1 MELFS
6 SISWTA
12 ILSSVMGFLN
22 MILKALLVLGIG
34 YLLTMWLLKFTS
46 KALKKANNNETLH
59 KFLLSLIRIVCYV
72 VLIVIA
78 LKILG
83 IPTDSLIAA
92 IGTCGVAI
100 GLALKD
106 SLSNF
111 ASGVLILFNQPFK
124 AGDFVDIGGTSGVVS
139 EVGLMAT
146 KLKTFDNLHIIIP
159 NNTVSSSNVINYSVE
174 KVRRLDMDFN
184 ISYDDDAD
192 LAMDLIKRAIA
203 AQGML
208 ILNEPGEPF
217 VNVTAFGEHA
227 VTVTMRVWCNA
238 SDLWNI
244 KFALMKDVRTAFN
257 NNNIHIPYN
266 QLDVHVVEKK

>member
-6 SISWTA
+6 SIPWA
-12 ILSSVMGFLN
+12 NLLGNVMGFLN
-22 MILKALLVLGIG
+22 MVIKALVVLGVG
-34 YLLTMWLLKFTS
+34 YLLTMWLLKFTG
-46 KALKKANNNETLH
+46 KALKKSNSNETLH
-59 KFLLSLIRIVCYV
+59 KFLLSIIRIVCYV
-72 VLIVIA
+72 IISVIG
-78 LKILG
+78 LNILG

-124 AGDFVDIGGTSGVVS
+124 AGDFVDIGGTSGVVN

-146 KLKTFDNLHIIIP
+146 KLKTFDNLHIVIP
-159 NNTVSSSNVINYSVE
+159 NNTVAGSNITNYSIE

-184 ISYDDDAD
+184 ISYDSDAD
-192 LAMDLIKRAIA
+192 LAMDLIRRAIA

-208 ILNEPGEPF
+208 ILNEPGAPF
-217 VNVTAFGEHA
+217 VNVTEYGDHA
-227 VTVTMRVWCNA
+227 VKITMRVWCNA

-244 KFALMKDVRTAFN
+244 KFALMKDVRNAFN
-257 NNNIHIPYN
+257 QNNITIPYQ

>member
-1 MELFS
+1 M
-6 SISWTA
+6 
-12 ILSSVMGFLN
+12 
-22 MILKALLVLGIG
+22 
-34 YLLTMWLLKFTS
+34 
-46 KALKKANNNETLH
+46 
-59 KFLLSLIRIVCYV
+59 
-72 VLIVIA
+72 
-78 LKILG
+78 
-83 IPTDSLIAA
+83 
-92 IGTCGVAI
+92 

-124 AGDFVDIGGTSGVVS
+124 AGDFVDIGGTSGVVN

-159 NNTVSSSNVINYSVE
+159 NNTISSSNIINYSVE
-174 KVRRLDMDFN
+174 KVRRLDMDFA

-192 LAMDLIKRAIA
+192 LAMELIRRAIA
-203 AQGML
+203 EQGML

-217 VNVTAFGEHA
+217 VNVTDFGDHA
-227 VTVTMRVWCNA
+227 VKITMRVWCNS

-244 KFALMKDVRTAFN
+244 KFALLKNVRKAFDQ
-257 NNNIHIPYN
+257 NNIHIPYN